1 MEWWRVDMNLIQIN
15 AVPYGSTGS
24 IMFSLAD
31 IMERRGH
38 EVLCTTGFTWKGSDR
53 PDYVMTSGIVEKSV
67 HTWLARITGK
77 TGGFS
82 TLATWRLLR
91 QLDKMKPDLIHLHNL
106 HGWFLNLPMLFGY
119 IKKHNIP
126 VVWTLHDCWS
136 FTGQCPHFAMV
147 GCDRWKT
154 GCGGCNQHHLYPQT
168 FFDCSKTNWRRKKKW
183 FTGVQNLTIV
193 TPSEW
198 MAQQVRES
206 FLREYPVRV
215 INNGI
220 DLNVFKPDPEAKKS
234 EKFTLLGVSYDWD
247 NKKGL
252 DVFLE
257 LARRLDDRFQIVLV
271 GTNDGVDK
279 LLPDNIRSIHRT
291 QNPAELAKLYAEAD
305 LLVNPTR
312 EDTYPTVNM
321 EALACGTPVL
331 TFRTGGSPEI
341 LDEHCGVVVP
351 CGDVDAMEAAIR
363 RLAAAPIGAEACLN
377 RAKGFDKYERFEEY
391 VRLYGEIVK

>member
-1 MEWWRVDMNLIQIN
+1 MKLVQIN

-31 IMERRGH
+31 IMEERGH
-38 EVLCTTGFTWKGSDR
+38 QVLCTTGFTWKGCDR

-82 TLATWRLLR
+82 SLATWRLLR
-91 QLDKMKPDLIHLHNL
+91 RLDKMKPDLIHLHNL

-136 FTGQCPHFAMV
+136 FTGHCPHFAMA

-154 GCGGCNQHHLYPQT
+154 GCGSCDKNHLYPQT

-193 TPSEW
+193 PPSQW
-198 MAQQVRES
+198 LARQVRQS
-206 FLREYPVRV
+206 FLGQYPVRV

-220 DLNVFKPDPEAKKS
+220 DLDVFKPDPTAKKN

-247 NKKGL
+247 EKKGL

-257 LARRLDDRFQIVLV
+257 LAKRLDDSFQIVLV
-271 GTNDGVDK
+271 GTNDAVDK

-291 QNPAELAKLYAEAD
+291 QNPAELAKLYARSD

-341 LDEHCGVVVP
+341 PDENCGVVVP

-363 RLAAAPIGAEACLN
+363 RLAKEPIDRKRCLD
-377 RAKGFDKYERFEEY
+377 RAKGFDKNERFQEY

>member
-1 MEWWRVDMNLIQIN
+1 MKLVQIN

-31 IMERRGH
+31 IMEERGH
-38 EVLCTTGFTWKGSDR
+38 QVLCTTGFTWKGCDR

-82 TLATWRLLR
+82 SLATWRLLR
-91 QLDKMKPDLIHLHNL
+91 RLDKMKPDLIHLHNL

-136 FTGQCPHFAMV
+136 FTGHCPHFAMA

-154 GCGGCNQHHLYPQT
+154 GCGSCDKNHLYPQT

-193 TPSEW
+193 TPSQW
-198 MAQQVRES
+198 LARQVRQS
-206 FLREYPVRV
+206 FLGQYPVRV

-220 DLNVFKPDPEAKKS
+220 DLDVFKPDPTAKKN

-247 NKKGL
+247 EKKGL

-257 LARRLDDRFQIVLV
+257 LAKRLDDSFQIVLV
-271 GTNDGVDK
+271 GTNDAVDK

-291 QNPAELAKLYAEAD
+291 QNPAELAKLYARSD

-341 LDEHCGVVVP
+341 PDENCGVVVP

-363 RLAAAPIGAEACLN
+363 RLAKAPIDRKCCLD
-377 RAKGFDKYERFEEY
+377 RAKGFDKNERFQEY

>member
-1 MEWWRVDMNLIQIN
+1 MNLIQIN

-31 IMERRGH
+31 IMEQRGH
-38 EVLCTTGFTWKGSDR
+38 QVLCTTGFTWKGCQR
-53 PDYVMTSGIVEKSV
+53 PDYVMTSGIVEKTV

-91 QLDKMKPDLIHLHNL
+91 RLDKMKPDLIHLHNL
-106 HGWFLNLPMLFGY
+106 HGWFINLPMLFGY

-136 FTGQCPHFAMV
+136 FTGHCPHFAMA

-154 GCGGCNQHHLYPQT
+154 GCGGCNRNYLYPQT

-183 FTGVQNLTIV
+183 FTGVENLTIV
-193 TPSEW
+193 TPSQWLAE
-198 MAQQVRES
+198 QVRQS
-206 FLREYPVRV
+206 FLGEYPVRV

-220 DLNVFKPDPEAKKS
+220 DLRVFKPDPAVKKN

-247 NKKGL
+247 DKKGL

-257 LARRLDDRFQIVLV
+257 LAKRLDDGFQIVLV
-271 GTNDGVDK
+271 GTNDTVDK
-279 LLPDNIRSIHRT
+279 LLPENITSIHRT
-291 QNPAELAKLYAEAD
+291 QNPAELAKLYASAD

-341 LDEHCGVVVP
+341 LDEQCGVVVP

-363 RLAAAPIGAEACLN
+363 RLAHNPIGQKPCLDQ
-377 RAKGFDKYERFEEY
+377 AKGFDKYERFEEY
-391 VRLYGEIVK
+391 VRLYGEMIK

>member
-1 MEWWRVDMNLIQIN
+1 MMNLIQIN

-24 IMFSLAD
+24 IVFSLAD
-31 IMERRGH
+31 IMEHQGH
-38 EVLCTTGFTWKGSDR
+38 QVLCTTGFTWKGCDR
-53 PDYVMTSGIVEKSV
+53 PDYVMTSGIVEKTV

-91 QLDKMKPDLIHLHNL
+91 RMDKMKPDLIHLHNL
-106 HGWFLNLPMLFGY
+106 HGWFINLPMLFGY

-136 FTGQCPHFAMV
+136 FTGHCPHFAMA

-154 GCGGCNQHHLYPQT
+154 GCGGCDKHYLYPQT
-168 FFDCSKTNWRRKKKW
+168 FFDCSETNWRRKKKW
-183 FTGVQNLTIV
+183 FTGVKNLTIV
-193 TPSEW
+193 TPSQWLAE
-198 MAQQVRES
+198 QVRAS
-206 FLREYPVRV
+206 FLGEYPVRV

-220 DLNVFKPDPEAKKS
+220 DLSVFKPDPDVKKN

-257 LARRLDDRFQIVLV
+257 LAKRLDDRFRIVLV
-271 GTNDGVDK
+271 GTNDTVDK
-279 LLPDNIRSIHRT
+279 LLPENITSIHRT
-291 QNPAELAKLYAEAD
+291 QNPGELAKLYAEAD

-351 CGDVDAMEAAIR
+351 CGDVDAMEAAIL
-363 RLAAAPIGAEACLN
+363 RLAEQPIAPQPCLD
-377 RAKGFDKYERFEEY
+377 RAKGFDKYERFQEY

>member
-1 MEWWRVDMNLIQIN
+1 MNLIQIN

-31 IMERRGH
+31 IMESRGH
-38 EVLCTTGFTWKGSDR
+38 KVLCTTGFTWKGCSR
-53 PDYVMTSGIVEKSV
+53 PDYVMTSGIAEKTV

-82 TLATWRLLR
+82 TVATWRLLR
-91 QLDKMKPDLIHLHNL
+91 RLDKMKPDLVHLHNL
-106 HGWFLNLPMLFGY
+106 HGWFLNLPMFFGY

-136 FTGQCPHFAMV
+136 FTGHCPHFAMA

-154 GCGGCNQHHLYPQT
+154 GCGGCDKHYLYPQT

-183 FTGVQNLTIV
+183 FTGVKNLTIV
-193 TPSEW
+193 TPSQWLAE
-198 MAQQVRES
+198 QVRQS
-206 FLREYPVRV
+206 FLGEYPVRV

-220 DLNVFKPDPEAKKS
+220 DLSVFKPDPDVKKN

-257 LARRLDDRFQIVLV
+257 LAKRLDDRFRIVLV
-271 GTNDGVDK
+271 GTNDTVDK
-279 LLPDNIRSIHRT
+279 LLPENITSIHRT
-291 QNPAELAKLYAEAD
+291 QNPGELAKLYAEAD

-351 CGDVDAMEAAIR
+351 CGDVDAMEAAIL
-363 RLAAAPIGAEACLN
+363 RLAEQPIGPQLCLD
-377 RAKGFDKYERFEEY
+377 RARTFDKYERFEEY
-391 VRLYGEIVK
+391 IRLYGEIVK

>member
-1 MEWWRVDMNLIQIN
+1 MMNLIQIN

-24 IMFSLAD
+24 IVFSLAD
-31 IMERRGH
+31 IMEHQGH
-38 EVLCTTGFTWKGSDR
+38 QVLCTTGFTWQGCDR
-53 PDYVMTSGIVEKSV
+53 PDYVMTSGIVEKTV

-91 QLDKMKPDLIHLHNL
+91 RMDKMKPDLIHLHNL
-106 HGWFLNLPMLFGY
+106 HGWFINLPMLFGY

-126 VVWTLHDCWS
+126 VIWTLHDCWS
-136 FTGQCPHFAMV
+136 FTGHCPHFAMA

-154 GCGGCNQHHLYPQT
+154 GCGGCDQNHLYPQT

-183 FTGVQNLTIV
+183 FTGVENLTIV
-193 TPSEW
+193 TPSQWLAE
-198 MAQQVRES
+198 QVRES
-206 FLREYPVRV
+206 FLGEYPVRV

-220 DLNVFKPDPEAKKS
+220 DLSVFKPDPTVKKN

-257 LARRLDDRFQIVLV
+257 LARRLDDRFRIVLV
-271 GTNDGVDK
+271 GTNDTVDK
-279 LLPDNIRSIHRT
+279 LLPENITSIHRT
-291 QNPAELAKLYAEAD
+291 QNPAELAKLYASAD

-331 TFRTGGSPEI
+331 TFCTGGSPEI

-363 RLAAAPIGAEACLN
+363 RLASSPIGQKPCLD

>member
-1 MEWWRVDMNLIQIN
+1 MNLIQIN

-53 PDYVMTSGIVEKSV
+53 PDYVMTSGIVEKSM

-91 QLDKMKPDLIHLHNL
+91 RLDKMKPDLIHLHNL

-220 DLNVFKPDPEAKKS
+220 DLNVFKPDPDAKKS
-234 EKFTLLGVSYDWD
+234 EKYTLLGVSYDWD

>member
-1 MEWWRVDMNLIQIN
+1 MNLIQIN

-91 QLDKMKPDLIHLHNL
+91 RLDKMKPDLIHLHNL
-106 HGWFLNLPMLFGY
+106 HGWFVNLPMLFGY

-206 FLREYPVRV
+206 FLREYSVRV

-252 DVFLE
+252 DVFLK
-257 LARRLDDRFQIVLV
+257 LAKRLDERFQIVLV
-271 GTNDGVDK
+271 GTNEGVDK

-363 RLAAAPIGAEACLN
+363 RLAAEPIGAEACLN

-391 VRLYGEIVK
+391 VRLYGEIVT

>member
-1 MEWWRVDMNLIQIN
+1 MKLVQIN

-31 IMERRGH
+31 IMEERGH
-38 EVLCTTGFTWKGSDR
+38 QVLCTTGFTWKGCDR

-82 TLATWRLLR
+82 SLATWRLLR
-91 QLDKMKPDLIHLHNL
+91 RLDKMKPDLIHLHNL

-136 FTGQCPHFAMV
+136 FTGHCPHFAMA

-154 GCGGCNQHHLYPQT
+154 GCGSCDKNHLYPQT

-193 TPSEW
+193 PPSQW
-198 MAQQVRES
+198 LARQVRQS
-206 FLREYPVRV
+206 FLGQYPVRV

-220 DLNVFKPDPEAKKS
+220 DLDVFKPDPTAKKN

-247 NKKGL
+247 EKKGL

-257 LARRLDDRFQIVLV
+257 LAKRLDDSFQIVLV
-271 GTNDGVDK
+271 GTNDAVDK

-291 QNPAELAKLYAEAD
+291 QNPAELAKLYARSD

-341 LDEHCGVVVP
+341 PDENCGVVVP

-363 RLAAAPIGAEACLN
+363 RLAKAPIDRKCCLD
-377 RAKGFDKYERFEEY
+377 RAKGFDKNERFQEY
-391 VRLYGEIVK
+391 VKLYGEIVK